1 LRKEREI
8 IQQEIA
14 KEKEK
19 LVEVEQR
26 RNDEDLN
33 GQEDV
38 GERKKDRTGKL
49 ETGHVLFQLVGGH
62 FNVVGIVISVI
73 IRSLSHSRRPAGNR
87 GIPPF
92 LRSSVALSLGA

>member
-1 LRKEREI
+1 VLRKEREAIQQETTKEEERLRKEREI

-38 GERKKDRTGKL
+38 GERKKDRR
-49 ETGHVLFQLVGGH
+49 VLPPPVSSFPPLVI
-62 FNVVGIVISVI
+62 FPYPVS
-73 IRSLSHSRRPAGNR
+73 SLQS
-87 GIPPF
+87 PF
-92 LRSSVALSLGA
+92 